1 MTREEI
7 MGVVNEIAK
16 EVFEDV
22 ELVLTEESVAD
33 EVDGW
38 DSLTHL
44 VFISEIEKKYK
55 IKFLMGE
62 IQGFANVGEL
72 VSTIEK
78 HIEKN

>member
-16 EVFEDV
+16 EVFEDD

-62 IQGFANVGEL
+62 IQGFANVGEW

>member
-1 MTREEI
+1 MKREEI

-16 EVFEDV
+16 EVFEDD

-44 VFISEIEKKYK
+44 VFIAEIEKKYK

-78 HIEKN
+78 HIENN

>member
-16 EVFEDV
+16 EVFEDD

>member
-1 MTREEI
+1 MKREEI

-16 EVFEDV
+16 EVFEDD